1 MDTLTV
7 VRKEWM
13 KMCWDVGEGLCL
25 PLLLHLGERS
35 LESDYIIS
43 LNVSMPLFP
52 GQGPILS
59 VGLWVLSGIVA
70 FLVVEKFVRHVKGG
84 HGHSHGHGHAHGH
97 TQGSHGH
104 GKQGKSRPLKSI
116 LPALESPYSMALRW
130 EGTSFL
136 RTFLEVSV
144 LHFYQLLPAE
154 CPSKEKQSSEEEE
167 KEAAGSRK
175 RRGGSTG
182 LKDGPVRPQNSGQEK
197 RGSGEGQ
204 SY

>member
-1 MDTLTV
+1 
-7 VRKEWM
+7 
-13 KMCWDVGEGLCL
+13 MCWDVGEGLCL
-25 PLLLHLGERS
+25 PLLLLHLGERS

-136 RTFLEVSV
+136 RTFLEVSSP
-144 LHFYQLLPAE
+144 LLPT
-154 CPSKEKQSSEEEE
+154 PSCRVYFKGETEFRGRRKGSSWVSEEERRE
-167 KEAAGSRK
+167 HRAQRWASETSEFWTRK
-175 RRGGSTG
+175 
-182 LKDGPVRPQNSGQEK
+182 K
-197 RGSGEGQ
+197 RFR
-204 SY
+204 